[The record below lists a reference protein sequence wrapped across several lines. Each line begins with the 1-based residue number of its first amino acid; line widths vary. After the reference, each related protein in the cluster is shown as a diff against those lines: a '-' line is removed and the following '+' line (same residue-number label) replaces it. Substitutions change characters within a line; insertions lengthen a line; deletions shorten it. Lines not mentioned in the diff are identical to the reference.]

1 MFVSLFVCPIITQ
14 EPQTD
19 FPQALIAETRESHR
33 NVIAWFK
40 NLDWVGQLL
49 LGKKL

>member
-33 NVIAWFK
+33 NVKLNAWFK
-40 NLDWVGQLL
+40 NLD
-49 LGKKL
+49 